1 MNAEKG
7 EGGRVKGGERPIA
20 PAPSFSPSPFPLP
33 SSHEKRTLLIMAGGT
48 GGHIMP
54 GLAVAEHLKAAGWKI
69 AWLGNPDGMEAQLTA
84 GRGYELAWVRFTA
97 LRGKGLLRKLLLPFN
112 LLRGFSQ
119 AWRQLKRIRPDV
131 VLGMGGYISFPGGM
145 MASLQGVPLLLHEQN
160 SVAGLS
166 NRVLAGVADRI
177 LTGFPDVLKKGDWVG
192 NPVRPEIAA
201 LPPPAQRYAQHD
213 GPLRVLVVGGSL
225 GAQALNETLPKAL
238 ALMPEGGR
246 PLVVHQAG
254 EKHLPLLK
262 SYYISAGV
270 NAECV
275 AFVND
280 MAGAY
285 DWADLVICRAGAL
298 TVAELAAAGVASLL
312 VPFPHAV
319 DDHQTSNARFLSS
332 AGAAILLP
340 QDQLTPE
347 RLAEIRN
354 LSRQQ
359 LAQMAEKA
367 RALARPE
374 ATAAVAQVCAELAHS
389 RKKA

>member
-1 MNAEKG
+1 MK
-7 EGGRVKGGERPIA
+7 
-20 PAPSFSPSPFPLP
+20 
-33 SSHEKRTLLIMAGGT
+33 TLLVMAGGT

-54 GLAVAEHLKAAGWKI
+54 GLAVAEYLKAQGWKI
-69 AWLGNPDGMEAQLTA
+69 AWMGHPDGMEAKLTV
-84 GRGYELAWVRFTA
+84 GRGYEMAWVHFSA

-112 LLRGFSQ
+112 LLRGFIG
-119 AWRQLKRIRPDV
+119 AWKQLKRIQPDV

-145 MASLQGVPLLLHEQN
+145 MASLQGIPLVLHEQN
-160 SVAGLS
+160 SVAGLA
-166 NRVLAGVADRI
+166 NKVLAGVADRI
-177 LTGFPDVLKKGDWVG
+177 VTGFPDALKNGEWVG
-192 NPVRPEIAA
+192 NPVRPEIAV
-201 LPPPAQRYAQHD
+201 LPAPTLRYAQHD

-225 GAQALNETLPKAL
+225 GAQALNEALPKAL
-238 ALMPEGGR
+238 ALIPESER
-246 PLVVHQAG
+246 PAVVHQAG
-254 EKHLPLLK
+254 EKHLPMLK
-262 SYYISAGV
+262 SRYISADV
-270 NAECV
+270 NADCV
-275 AFVND
+275 AFIND

-319 DDHQTSNARFLSS
+319 DDHQTANARFLSN

-340 QDQLTPE
+340 QSELTPA

-354 LSRQQ
+354 LSRSQ

-374 ATAAVAQVCAELAHS
+374 ATAEVTRICQEVA
-389 RKKA
+389 K